1 VPCWDGGAAQQP
13 EDEREQ
19 QHAWES
25 DGDLPWEPER
35 TGRPGER
42 FMDCENWP
50 EHLAGPEYEA
60 WKRKRDEERG
70 P

>member
-1 VPCWDGGAAQQP
+1 VCVWDGCPIQP

-25 DGDLPWEPER
+25 EGDLPWEPER